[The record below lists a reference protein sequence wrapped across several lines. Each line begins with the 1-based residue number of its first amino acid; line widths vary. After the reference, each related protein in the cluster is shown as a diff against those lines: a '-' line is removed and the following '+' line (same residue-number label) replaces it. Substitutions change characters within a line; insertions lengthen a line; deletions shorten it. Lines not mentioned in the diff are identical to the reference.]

1 MNEKNVNDEIEIDL
15 LELAQVVLRKW
26 WIVILCAVLAGSAG
40 FAVSAFLM
48 TPKYVSSTS
57 VYVMSKQDESKLSY
71 SDTQL
76 STQLTKDY
84 EELIVS
90 RYVLE
95 TVINNCQLEDTYEI
109 LRKRVTVANTKDTR
123 IISISVK
130 DASPAM
136 AQYIANSIREIAA
149 VHIKE
154 VTAVE
159 AVNIV
164 DEANLPTDPVEPSIK
179 KFTALGIAAGA
190 FVAIAIIL
198 IQYLMDDTLKSSEDV
213 EKYLGLSTLALIP
226 IMEAVDDAGNV
237 IGGKKPTKKVQKK
250 EVKKE
255 A

>member
-1 MNEKNVNDEIEIDL
+1 MNENNNDEIEIDL
-15 LELAQVVLRKW
+15 LEIAQVILRKW
-26 WIVILCAVLAGSAG
+26 WMVILCAVIAGSAG

-57 VYVMSKQDESKLSY
+57 IYVMSKQDESKLSY

-95 TVINNCQLEDTYEI
+95 SVIDSCSLEEKYED
-109 LRKRVTVANTKDTR
+109 LKGRVTVANTKDTR

-130 DASPAM
+130 DPNPAM
-136 AQYIANSIREIAA
+136 AQYIANSIREIAS

-179 KFTALGIAAGA
+179 KFTAIGILAGA
-190 FVAIAIIL
+190 FLCVAIIL
-198 IQYLMDDTLKSSEDV
+198 VQYLMDDTLKSSEDI

-226 IMEAVDDAGNV
+226 VMEAVDDAGNV
-237 IGGKKPTKKVQKK
+237 IGGKKPAKKVQKK
-250 EVKKE
+250 VVKKE